1 MSQLISP
8 TGPVAPA
15 DRTAAPN
22 APGPT
27 DDVLTCFRQRVAE
40 HPDRPA
46 LAWPGGALTFAE
58 LDAAA
63 DRLARRLVEA
73 GVGAGSRV
81 ALHAGREA
89 VSVVAILAVWKAGGA
104 YVPLDPSHPV
114 ERLRLLL
121 DDCRPRLLLGRAA
134 ALDDLATALPAIAL
148 DDALARTDGPA
159 GTPDQDVA
167 DLGLPLA
174 GDQLAYVIYTS
185 GSTGRPKGVE
195 VEHGNLAH
203 LLRANRDVLHPA
215 AGPRP
220 LRVGLTASFAF
231 DASVNQLSWLLRGD
245 TGWIVDEETRRDTH
259 ALAAH
264 LAEHRVDVID
274 VTPSQLGVLV
284 ALGLF
289 EDPERSP
296 SVVVVA
302 GEPTGPALW
311 NRLREIRGTR
321 FFNLYGPTEATVYA
335 TAQPLDEADATPT
348 IGTAV
353 TATRT
358 YVVDERGAPVPA
370 GGTGELWIGGTG
382 VARGY
387 LGRPELT
394 AERFPADPF
403 TPGSRVYRTGD
414 LVRLRPD
421 GRLEFVGRVDD
432 QVKIRGVRVEP
443 GEVAAELARHPGVGE
458 AAVVARAD
466 ADGAHRLVAYVTAAP
481 GAGTPEGT
489 VASWQAVFQAAH
501 AGEDTVDPEFDVRGW
516 ASSYTGLA
524 LPEEEMRDWVDRT
537 VARIAELGARRVLEI
552 GVGSG
557 LLMWRLAP
565 HCARYAGTDLSAT
578 TVDLLRERLRARPL
592 DGVSVH
598 QAEATDL
605 AALAGERFDCVVI
618 NSVAQYFP
626 DQEYLRTVL
635 RTALTVLEPQ
645 GHLFVGDVRHL
656 GLQDA
661 FQLDLARHRHPD
673 GTPAEHRRLA
683 REGRE
688 EEGELLLAPAW
699 FERFAAEHGLAAPR
713 LAPKTGP
720 HDNELNTF
728 RYDVVL
734 TPASDGPAPV
744 DGDWIDAG
752 ARALDVAELRRLA
765 ERQER
770 VLLRGVPHPRLGA
783 LTRAAAELLGGAGA
797 FAATA
802 GGLTPAEV
810 ERAAAAAGRP
820 VAVSW
825 RAGHRDGSFDAVIG
839 ARPWEAVFPG
849 PADSPTDADGATG
862 SGAATDPV
870 RSGAAA
876 PDTANLPRP
885 RTPGATARQLPAEL
899 AAHAARHLPEHLRP
913 SAVVV
918 LPRLPLTTNGKL
930 DRAALPEPPGASGA
944 RRRSTA
950 GPAEPPRT
958 ATEQEVAALWGGV
971 LGRTGV
977 GRRDNFFELGGD
989 SLSAASMLGAIGDR
1003 FGVRLSLRQVMD
1015 TADLA
1020 DFCDRVDLE
1029 LLAGLDDTELE
1040 RLLDEI
1046 EDTHR

>member
-8 TGPVAPA
+8 TGPAAPA
-15 DRTAAPN
+15 DRHTGPA

-27 DDVLTCFRQRVAE
+27 DDIVSCFEQRVAD
-40 HPDRPA
+40 HPDRAA
-46 LAWPGGALTFAE
+46 LAWPGGALTFAR
-58 LDAAA
+58 LNAAA
-63 DRLARRLVEA
+63 NRLARRLVAA

-89 VSVVAILAVWKAGGA
+89 QTVVAILAVWKAGGA
-104 YVPLDPSHPV
+104 YVPLDPAQPV

-121 DDCRPRLLLGRAA
+121 DDCRPHLLLARSQ
-134 ALDDLATALPAIAL
+134 ALAELGTAVPAIAL
-148 DDALARTDGPA
+148 DGAAEPA
-159 GTPDQDVA
+159 EAA
-167 DLGLPLA
+167 DNLGLPLA
-174 GDQLAYVIYTS
+174 ADRLAYVIYTS

-203 LLRANRDVLHPA
+203 LLRANRHVLHPA

-220 LRVGLTASFAF
+220 LRVALTASFAF

-264 LAEHRVDVID
+264 LAEHRLGVLD
-274 VTPSQLGVLV
+274 VTPSQLAVLV

-289 EDPERSP
+289 EDPDRAP
-296 SVVVVA
+296 LVVVVA

-311 NRLREIRGTR
+311 NRLREIPGTR

-335 TAQPLDEADATPT
+335 TAQPLDAAGATPT

-353 TATRT
+353 PGTSA
-358 YVVDERGAPVPA
+358 YVVDERGEPVPA
-370 GGTGELWIGGTG
+370 GGTGELWIGGSG

-394 AERFPADPF
+394 AERFPQDPF
-403 TPGSRVYRTGD
+403 APGARVYRTGD
-414 LVRLRPD
+414 LVRRRAD
-421 GRLEFVGRVDD
+421 DRLEFVGRVDD

-443 GEVAAELARHPGVGE
+443 AEAAAELARHPGVAE
-458 AAVVARAD
+458 AAVVARTD
-466 ADGAHRLVAYVTAAP
+466 AAGNRRLVAYVAAAP
-481 GAGTPEGT
+481 DPGTAERT

-501 AGEDTVDPEFDVRGW
+501 AGGDTVDPEFDVRGW
-516 ASSYTGLA
+516 ASSYTGRA

-537 VARIAELGARRVLEI
+537 AARIAELGARRVLEI

-565 HCARYAGTDLSAT
+565 SCERYAGTDLSAT

-592 DGVSVH
+592 AGVSVH
-598 QAEATDL
+598 RAQATDL
-605 AALAGERFDCVVI
+605 AALAAERFDCVVI

-626 DQEYLRTVL
+626 DQDYLRTVL
-635 RTALTVLEPQ
+635 RGALEVLEPH
-645 GHLFVGDVRHL
+645 GHLFVGDLRHL

-661 FQLDLARHRHPD
+661 FQVDVVRHRHP
-673 GTPAEHRRLA
+673 GTTPAEHRRLA
-683 REGRE
+683 LEARAD
-688 EEGELLLAPAW
+688 EGELLLAPAW
-699 FERFAAEHGLAAPR
+699 FERFAAEHDLAAPR
-713 LAPKTGP
+713 VAPKTGP

-728 RYDVVL
+728 RYDVLL
-734 TPASDGPAPV
+734 TPAANGPAPL
-744 DGDWIDAG
+744 DGSWIDAG
-752 ARALDVAELRRLA
+752 ARALDASELRRLA
-765 ERQER
+765 EQRGR
-770 VLLRGVPHPRLGA
+770 VLLRGVPHARVGA
-783 LTRAAAELLGGAGA
+783 LVRSAAELLGDGSAAGPV
-797 FAATA
+797 T
-802 GGLTPAEV
+802 GGLTPADL
-810 ERAAAAAGRP
+810 ERAAGGRP

-825 RAGHRDGSFDAVIG
+825 RAGHRDGAFDAVIG
-839 ARPWEAVFPG
+839 ARTWEVAFPG
-849 PADSPTDADGATG
+849 PTGDGPATG
-862 SGAATDPV
+862 DVAGDGAATGDGPV
-870 RSGAAA
+870 
-876 PDTANLPRP
+876 TANVPRP
-885 RTPGATARQLPAEL
+885 APVTARQLPAEL
-899 AAHAARHLPEHLRP
+899 TAHAARHLPEHLRP

-918 LPRLPLTTNGKL
+918 LPGLPLTANGKL
-930 DRAALPEPPGASGA
+930 DRAALPEPPGWSGTA
-944 RRRSTA
+944 QPAPATAAETPRSS
-950 GPAEPPRT
+950 
-958 ATEQEVAALWGGV
+958 TEQEVAELWGEV
-971 LGRTGV
+971 LGRTAV

-989 SLSAASMLGAIGDR
+989 SLTAARMLGAIGDR

-1015 TADLA
+1015 SADLA

-1046 EDTHR
+1046 EDTQP

>member
-1 MSQLISP
+1 MSQLISS
-8 TGPVAPA
+8 TEPVAPA
-15 DRTAAPN
+15 ERNAGPN

-27 DDVLTCFRQRVAE
+27 DDIVTCFEQRAAE

-46 LAWPGGALTFAE
+46 LARPGEALTFGR
-58 LDAAA
+58 LNAAA
-63 DRLARRLVEA
+63 NRLARRLVAA

-104 YVPLDPSHPV
+104 YVPLDPAHPV

-121 DDCRPRLLLGRAA
+121 DDCRPQLLLARAQ
-134 ALDDLATALPAIAL
+134 ALDELRTEVPAITL
-148 DDALARTDGPA
+148 DDALARADGPA
-159 GTPDQDVA
+159 GACDDESN
-167 DLGLPLA
+167 LGLPRA
-174 GDQLAYVIYTS
+174 EDQLAYVIYTS

-203 LLRANRDVLHPA
+203 LLRANRHVLHPA

-220 LRVGLTASFAF
+220 LLVGLTASFAF

-264 LAEHRVDVID
+264 LAEHRVGVID
-274 VTPSQLGVLV
+274 VTPSQLAVLV
-284 ALGLF
+284 SLGLF
-289 EDPERSP
+289 EDQDRAP

-311 NRLREIRGTR
+311 NRLRAIPGTR

-335 TAQPLDEADATPT
+335 TAQPLDEAGATPT
-348 IGTAV
+348 IGAPV
-353 TATRT
+353 TATRA

-370 GGTGELWIGGTG
+370 GAAGELWIGGGG

-394 AERFPADPF
+394 AERFPPDPF
-403 TPGSRVYRTGD
+403 RPGARVYRTGD
-414 LVRLRPD
+414 LVRRLAD

-443 GEVAAELARHPGVGE
+443 GEVAAELARHPGVAE

-466 ADGAHRLVAYVTAAP
+466 ASGARRLVAYVTAAP
-481 GAGTPEGT
+481 DTGTPERT
-489 VASWQAVFQAAH
+489 VASWQEVFQAAH
-501 AGEDTVDPEFDVRGW
+501 AGADTVDPQFDVRGW
-516 ASSYTGLA
+516 ASSYTGRA
-524 LPEEEMRDWVDRT
+524 MAEEEMRDWVGRT

-565 HCARYAGTDLSAT
+565 HCERYAGTDLSAT

-592 DGVSVH
+592 AGVSVH
-598 QAEATDL
+598 RAEGTDL
-605 AALAGERFDCVVI
+605 AALAGETFDCVVI

-635 RTALTVLEPQ
+635 RNALAVLEPH

-656 GLQDA
+656 ALHDA
-661 FQLDLARHRHPD
+661 FQVDVVRHRHPD
-673 GTPAEHRRLA
+673 STPAEHRRLA
-683 REGRE
+683 RQELAD
-688 EEGELLLAPAW
+688 EGELLLAPAW
-699 FERFAAEHGLAAPR
+699 FEQFAAEHGLAAPR
-713 LAPKTGP
+713 VAPKTGP

-734 TPASDGPAPV
+734 TPAANGPAAV
-744 DGDWIDAG
+744 DGSWIDAG
-752 ARALDVAELRRLA
+752 ALDAPGLRHLA
-765 ERQER
+765 ERGDR
-770 VLLRGVPHPRLGA
+770 VLLRAVPHPRLA
-783 LTRAAAELLGGAGA
+783 TLVSSAAELLDGGGSVVP
-797 FAATA
+797 A

-825 RAGHRDGSFDAVIG
+825 RAGHRDGAFDAVIG
-839 ARPWEAVFPG
+839 AHTWEVVFPG
-849 PADSPTDADGATG
+849 PAGRPPGPAS
-862 SGAATDPV
+862 
-870 RSGAAA
+870 
-876 PDTANLPRP
+876 ANVPRP
-885 RTPGATARQLPAEL
+885 RTHGPAARQLPAEL
-899 AAHAARHLPEHLRP
+899 AAHAARHLPEQLRP

-918 LPRLPLTTNGKL
+918 LPRLPLTGNGKL
-930 DRAALPEPPGASGA
+930 DRAALPEPPGGPGAEGRTADTASEA
-944 RRRSTA
+944 
-950 GPAEPPRT
+950 PLT
-958 ATEQEVAALWGGV
+958 ATERDVAAIWADV

-977 GRRDNFFELGGD
+977 GRRDGFFALGGD
-989 SLSAASMLGAIGDR
+989 SLTAASMLGAIGDR

-1015 TADLA
+1015 TVDLA

-1040 RLLDEI
+1040 HLLDEI
-1046 EDTHR
+1046 EDTDR